1 MKPAAT
7 VRRCPRCSAP
17 MVCPRC
23 NGAKGGKVVTPAKLA
38 ALAAARRARLRWTVG
53 ERVTAHLRAKRTWEG
68 EVLRVGGGRP
78 GRRRL
83 TVLVTRSIGKFSGV
97 LGLAAPYEATIHEHQ
112 VARVRA

>member
-1 MKPAAT
+1 MKPVVT
-7 VRRCPRCSAP
+7 VRRCPWCGAP

-53 ERVTAHLRAKRTWEG
+53 ERVTAHLKAKRTWEG
-68 EVLRVGGGRP
+68 TILRVGGGRP

-83 TVLVTRSIGKFSGV
+83 VVLVTSSIGESGGR
-97 LGLAAPYEATIHEHQ
+97 LGLATPYEATIHEHQ
-112 VARVRA
+112 VARVRT